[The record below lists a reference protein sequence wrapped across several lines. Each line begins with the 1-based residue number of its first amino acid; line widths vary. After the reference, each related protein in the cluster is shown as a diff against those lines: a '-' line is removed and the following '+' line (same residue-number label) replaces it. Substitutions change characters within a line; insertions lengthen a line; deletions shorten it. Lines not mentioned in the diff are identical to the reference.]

1 MKNRTLNLFE
11 YALTRIGLNYL
22 ANLNTKE
29 IHFLDNRKENCRI
42 DMMQTH
48 HRLFIPK
55 WVMLLLLKKGF
66 NGCYHCN
73 RKYDKRYAKKNA
85 Q

>member
-11 YALTRIGLNYL
+11 YWLTRVGFRYM

-29 IHFLDNRKENCRI
+29 IHFLDNRKYGCQI
-42 DMMQTH
+42 DLISSH

-55 WVMLLLLKKGF
+55 WFMLILLKNGF
-66 NGCYHCN
+66 NGCFHCN
-73 RKYDKRYAKKNA
+73 REYDKRYAKKNA
-85 Q
+85 K